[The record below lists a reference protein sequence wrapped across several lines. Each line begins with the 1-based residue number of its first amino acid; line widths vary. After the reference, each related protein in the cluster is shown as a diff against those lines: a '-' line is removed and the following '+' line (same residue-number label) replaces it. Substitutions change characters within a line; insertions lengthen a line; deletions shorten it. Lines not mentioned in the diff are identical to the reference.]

1 MIKEKEGDKKVKT
14 YQRHD
19 ELHHIKRMKSFKK
32 SKELYLLLFL
42 PILYFII
49 FKYGAM
55 FWMVVAFEDYDP
67 IKGVLKSEW
76 VGLKW
81 FKTFLQDPYFLTLI
95 KNTVLMNVWCLLFYF
110 PVPIILALMINEVRQ
125 KKLKKVVQTISYLP
139 YFFSVVVIC
148 GLIVNVCSLD
158 GLINQIL
165 SAFGME
171 KISFLN
177 KPEWFRPI
185 YVLSEIWQKAGWS
198 SIIYLAALSSVDVQ
212 LYEAAVVDGAS
223 RLKQII
229 HISLP
234 GIASVISIQLL
245 LALGEILSVGYEKI
259 MLLYNGATMETA
271 DVIST
276 YVYRRGIISA
286 DFSYG
291 TAVNL
296 FQAIIGLTTIILAN
310 KAAQK
315 AETASLW

>member
-1 MIKEKEGDKKVKT
+1 MIKEKKGDKKVKV
-14 YQRHD
+14 YQKHD

-67 IKGVLKSEW
+67 MKGVLKSEW

-81 FKTFLQDPYFLTLI
+81 FKAFLQDPYFLTLI

-165 SAFGME
+165 SGFGME

>member
-1 MIKEKEGDKKVKT
+1 MKERLKK
-14 YQRHD
+14 
-19 ELHHIKRMKSFKK
+19 MKK
-32 SKELYLLLFL
+32 SRELYLIFLLPL
-42 PILYFII
+42 LYFLV

-67 IKGVLKSEW
+67 TLGVFGSEW

-81 FKTFLQDPYFLTLI
+81 FRAFLQEPYFLTLI
-95 KNTVLMNVWCLLFYF
+95 KNTLLLNLWCLIFYF
-110 PVPIILALMINEVRQ
+110 PAPIILALMINEVRI
-125 KKLKKVVQTISYLP
+125 KRLRKCIQTISYLP

-148 GLIVNVCSLD
+148 GLIVNICSTD

-165 SAFGME
+165 SAFGGT

-177 KPEWFRPI
+177 RPEWFRPI

-198 SIIYLAALSSVDVQ
+198 SIIYLAALSGVDSQ
-212 LYEAAVVDGAS
+212 LYEAAVMDGAS
-223 RLKQII
+223 RWKQVL

-234 GIASVISIQLL
+234 GISSVISIQFL
-245 LALGEILSVGYEKI
+245 LALGDILSVGYEKI
-259 MLLYNGATMETA
+259 MLLYNGNTRSVA

-276 YVYRRGIISA
+276 YVYRRGIMAA

-291 TAVNL
+291 TAVTI
-296 FQAIIGLTTIILAN
+296 FQSVIGLLMIILAN
-310 KAAQK
+310 KAARK

>member
-1 MIKEKEGDKKVKT
+1 MKT

>member
-1 MIKEKEGDKKVKT
+1 VIKEKKGDKKVKT